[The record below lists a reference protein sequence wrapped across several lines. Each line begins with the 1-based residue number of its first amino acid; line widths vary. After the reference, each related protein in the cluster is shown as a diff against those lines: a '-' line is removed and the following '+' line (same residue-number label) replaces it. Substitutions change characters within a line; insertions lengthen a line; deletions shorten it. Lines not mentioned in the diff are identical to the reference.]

1 MAAKRSTSTH
11 SRFPFAA
18 HSPGGMIV
26 RALLIAAV
34 VLGAPF
40 TASGGSADV
49 PAPSVVAATATYPP
63 GPEGAVLKRA
73 RALLDN
79 TPALLPK
86 NVGGSL
92 TCSSCHVAGGTQTKA
107 FAFTGIYATFPQ
119 YNARAKRFITVQ
131 DRIEECFLYSMNG
144 KALDYTSPDMIA
156 MTAYIAF
163 LSRGAVVGRGFP
175 DVKMPT
181 VTASASPHPVHGA
194 VVYTAN
200 CSACHGANGA
210 GVPGAF
216 PALWGAKSFN
226 TGAGMHRVTTLAS
239 FVHNNMPPNG
249 AKPLSAEESLDV
261 AAFIM
266 SKPRPLF
273 QGNAPQIF
281 QPEPAKFF

>member
-1 MAAKRSTSTH
+1 
-11 SRFPFAA
+11 
-18 HSPGGMIV
+18 MIA
-26 RALLIAAV
+26 RALLLAAV
-34 VLGAPF
+34 VLVALF

-49 PAPSVVAATATYPP
+49 PAPSVVAATASYPP
-63 GPEGAVLKRA
+63 GPEGAILKRA

-86 NVGGSL
+86 NVGASL

-107 FAFTGIYATFPQ
+107 FPFMGIYAKFPQ
-119 YNARAKRFITVQ
+119 YNTRAKRFITVQ

-144 KALDYTSPDMIA
+144 KVLDYTSPDMIA
-156 MTAYIAF
+156 ITAYIAF

-181 VTASASPHPVHGA
+181 VTAISSPNPVHGA
-194 VVYTAN
+194 AVYAAN

-210 GVPGAF
+210 GIPGAF
-216 PALWGAKSFN
+216 PALWGPKSFN

-249 AKPLSAEESLDV
+249 AKPLSPEESLDV
-261 AAFIM
+261 AAFVM

-273 QGNAPQIF
+273 HGNAPQIF
-281 QPEPAKFF
+281 RPEPAKFF